1 MGNSQAGTAE
11 PPSRCEMCQVLACA
25 RAVGV
30 QQLLQASMWV
40 DRAFRFSEPAVI
52 AAAIAKVDDL
62 RREVSQTG

>member
-1 MGNSQAGTAE
+1 
-11 PPSRCEMCQVLACA
+11 MCQVLACA